1 MRNRALLLLATVALL
16 VLLMPACLVPVT
28 PTPVPVA
35 ANWVMKVD
43 VSDLIPRV
51 TEAQPGGGDL
61 LLRWR
66 NYSSTGDF
74 VGTSVYA
81 LRNVRPATAL
91 ATPAAGI
98 ANADGL
104 WTFRGTYK
112 PGTPEQRS
120 GTFVYYC
127 QFSYDVTNTAT
138 LKGEWRILGGTQD
151 FVNLSGQGTMWQ
163 SAGSTYAHT
172 GQVSFGPK

>member
-1 MRNRALLLLATVALL
+1 MRRPVAGRATKGGESTGLAKLGTTGNSYLRKEDKSMRNRALLLLATVALL

-43 VSDLIPRV
+43 GSDLIPRV

-81 LRNVRPATAL
+81 LRNVRPA
-91 ATPAAGI
+91 
-98 ANADGL
+98 
-104 WTFRGTYK
+104 
-112 PGTPEQRS
+112 
-120 GTFVYYC
+120 
-127 QFSYDVTNTAT
+127 
-138 LKGEWRILGGTQD
+138 
-151 FVNLSGQGTMWQ
+151 
-163 SAGSTYAHT
+163 
-172 GQVSFGPK
+172 